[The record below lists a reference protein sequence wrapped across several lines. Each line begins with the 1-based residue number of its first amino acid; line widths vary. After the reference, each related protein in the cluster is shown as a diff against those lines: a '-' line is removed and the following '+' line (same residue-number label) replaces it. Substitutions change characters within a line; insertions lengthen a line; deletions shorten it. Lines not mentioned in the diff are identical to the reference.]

1 MTTIFKAS
9 RGQLVF
15 AYIRSGLMIAFG
27 IALFVSIPDP
37 IKYVMLLC
45 SCLIA
50 VSGPIEEKYNQ
61 LEISDR
67 FVSFRTVSK
76 RWSVPLNEIKDW
88 KIKGDTST
96 WHSLHIFTQEGR
108 EYCVLGLSRFGV
120 RDPNQIGKALA
131 KCLRNHRRKK

>member
-1 MTTIFKAS
+1 MTLIFKAS
-9 RGQLVF
+9 RGQLIF
-15 AYIRSGLMIAFG
+15 AYIRSGLTIAFG

-50 VSGPIEEKYNQ
+50 VAGPIEENYNR

-67 FVSFRTVSK
+67 SVTLRTISK
-76 RWSVPLNEIKDW
+76 RWSVPLSQIKDW
-88 KIKGDTST
+88 KIKGGTDTF
-96 WHSLHIFTQEGR
+96 HSLHIFTHDGL
-108 EYCVLGLSRFGV
+108 EYCVLGLTSFGV
-120 RDPNQIGKALA
+120 RDSNQIGKALA

>member
-1 MTTIFKAS
+1 MTSIFKAS

-15 AYIRSGLMIAFG
+15 AYIRSGLTIAFG

-37 IKYVMLLC
+37 VKYVMLLC

-50 VSGPIEEKYNQ
+50 VAGPIEEKYNQ

-67 FVSFRTVSK
+67 SVTLRTISK
-76 RWSVPLNEIKDW
+76 RWSLPLSEIKDW
-88 KIKGDTST
+88 KITGDTST
-96 WHSLHIFTQEGR
+96 WHSLHIFTHEGR
-108 EYCVLGLSRFGV
+108 EYCVLGLTSFGV
-120 RDPNQIGKALA
+120 RDPNQIGKTLA